1 MPWYAYLLAPAAFL
15 FHGITAA
22 RNFLF
27 DRGLIPSQK
36 SPVPTL
42 VVGNLSVGGTG
53 KTPWV
58 EFLVRKLRDEVAVG
72 TLSRGYGRKTKG
84 FIQVLP
90 TSTAA
95 EVGDEPLQLYT
106 HFKEEVP
113 VFVGEDRVGATQ
125 KIQQLCPDLQL
136 LILDDAFQHR
146 NLNPDFR
153 ILLTSYS
160 SLFSKDYLL
169 PMGRLR
175 ESRAGAKRADVVVVT
190 KCPAKLSQDEKN
202 KLVEDLAPFLNSE
215 ADLFFS
221 SLNYGRPYQV
231 AGPKQTEVTA
241 VLALAGLADNAP
253 FFTYCKQQYAVVDS
267 FSFPDHYAYKPED
280 AARILEVLGQE
291 KGKNAVLLTTEKDA
305 VKLKS
310 LAATEMWS
318 KISIFALPIQVAL
331 DPIQEEQLL
340 QRLRKNLLH
349 P

>member
-1 MPWYAYLLAPAAFL
+1 MPWYPYLLAPAAFL

-27 DRGLIPSQK
+27 DRGLLKSQK
-36 SPVPTL
+36 SPIPTL

-58 EFLVRKLRDEVAVG
+58 EFLVRQLRNEVKIA
-72 TLSRGYGRKTKG
+72 TLSRGYGRKTTG
-84 FIQVLP
+84 FRQVLP
-90 TSTAA
+90 TSTAE

-106 HFKEEVP
+106 NFKGAVP

-125 KIQQLCPDLQL
+125 KIQQIFPDLQL

-146 NLNPDFR
+146 KLRPDFR
-153 ILLTSYS
+153 IVLTP
-160 SLFSKDYLL
+160 FSTPFSRDYLL

-175 ESRAGAKRADVVVVT
+175 ESRAGAKRAELVVVT
-190 KCPAKLSQDEKN
+190 KCPAELSLDEKN
-202 KLVEDLAPFLNSE
+202 KLAQSLAPYLNP
-215 ADLFFS
+215 DTLLLYS
-221 SLNYGRPYQV
+221 STSYGEPYQV
-231 AGPKQTEVTA
+231 AGPERTEFTA
-241 VLALAGLADNAP
+241 VIALAGLANNEP
-253 FFTYCKQQYAVVDS
+253 FFTYCKQQFAVVDT
-267 FSFPDHYAYKPED
+267 FSFADHYAYNPED
-280 AARILEVLGQE
+280 AVRILEVLGQE
-291 KGKNAVLLTTEKDA
+291 KGQNAVLLTTEKDA

-318 KISIFALPIQVAL
+318 KIPIFAMPIQVAL
-331 DPIQEEQLL
+331 DPNQEGQLL

>member
-22 RNFLF
+22 RNILF
-27 DRGLIPSQK
+27 DRGLIRSQK
-36 SPVPTL
+36 SPIPTL

-72 TLSRGYGRKTKG
+72 TLSRGYGRSTKG
-84 FIQVLP
+84 FIQLLP
-90 TSTAA
+90 SSTAA
-95 EVGDEPLQLYT
+95 EVGDEPLQLYSQ
-106 HFKEEVP
+106 FNEEIP

-125 KIQQLCPDLQL
+125 KIQQLRPELQL

-146 NLNPDFR
+146 NLIPDFR
-153 ILLTSYS
+153 IVLTPYS
-160 SLFSKDYLL
+160 SPFPKDHLL

-175 ESRAGAKRADVVVVT
+175 ESRMGAKRAEVVVVT
-190 KCPAKLSQDEKN
+190 KCPAELSQDEKN
-202 KLVEDLAPFLNSE
+202 KLTSDLAPYLNPE
-215 ADLFFS
+215 AELFFS
-221 SLNYGRPYQV
+221 SLTYGKPYQV
-231 AGPKQTEVTA
+231 AGPQQTDFKSVI
-241 VLALAGLADNAP
+241 ALAGLADNAP
-253 FFTYCKQQYAVVDS
+253 FLGYCKQQYALVDS
-267 FSFPDHYAYKPED
+267 FSYPDHYAYRPED
-280 AARILEVLGQE
+280 AARILEVLEQE

-305 VKLKS
+305 VKLKF

>member
-27 DRGLIPSQK
+27 DLGLLKSQK
-36 SPVPTL
+36 SPIPTL

-58 EFLVRKLRDEVAVG
+58 EFLVRHVRDEVKLA
-72 TLSRGYGRKTKG
+72 TLSRGYGRKTTG
-84 FIQVLP
+84 FLQVLP

-95 EVGDEPLQLYT
+95 EVGDEPLQLFSQ
-106 HFKEEVP
+106 FKEAIP
-113 VFVGEDRVGATQ
+113 VFVGENRVEATQ
-125 KIQQLCPDLQL
+125 KIQQLFPDLQL

-146 NLNPDFR
+146 KLNPNFR
-153 ILLTSYS
+153 IVLTLYD

-190 KCPAKLSQDEKN
+190 KCPSELSLDEKN
-202 KLVEDLAPFLNSE
+202 KLAQSLSPYLN
-215 ADLFFS
+215 ADALLLYS
-221 SLNYGRPYQV
+221 STSYGEPYQV
-231 AGPKQTEVTA
+231 CGPERTDITSVI
-241 VLALAGLADNAP
+241 ALAGLADNGP
-253 FFTYCKQQYAVVDS
+253 FFTYCNQQFAVVDTFS
-267 FSFPDHYAYKPED
+267 FSDHYAYKPED
-280 AARILEVLGQE
+280 AGQILEVLGQE
-291 KGKNAVLLTTEKDA
+291 KGQHAVLLSTEKDA

-318 KISIFALPIQVAL
+318 KIPIFALPIQVAL
-331 DPIQEEQLL
+331 DPSQEAQLL

>member
-15 FHGITAA
+15 FHGITAV

-27 DRGLIPSQK
+27 DRGLIRSQK
-36 SPVPTL
+36 SPIPTL

-58 EFLVRKLRDEVAVG
+58 EFLVTKLRDEVKLG
-72 TLSRGYGRKTKG
+72 TLSRGYGRKTNG
-84 FIQVLP
+84 FLQVLP
-90 TSTAA
+90 ASLPA
-95 EVGDEPLQLYT
+95 EVGDEPLQIYQQ
-106 HFKEEVP
+106 FKGEVP

-125 KIQQLCPDLQL
+125 KIQQIFPDLQL

-146 NLNPDFR
+146 KLNPDFR
-153 ILLTSYS
+153 IVLTPYS
-160 SLFSKDYLL
+160 SPFSKDYLL

-175 ESRAGAKRADVVVVT
+175 ESRAGAKRADVIVVT
-190 KCPAKLSQDEKN
+190 KCPADLSQDEKI
-202 KLVEDLAPFLNSE
+202 KLAGALAPYLNSE

-221 SLNYGRPYQV
+221 SLTYGKPYQV
-231 AGPKQTEVTA
+231 SGPKQTDFTA
-241 VLALAGLADNAP
+241 VIALAGLANNEP
-253 FFTYCKQQYAVVDS
+253 FFTYCKQQFAVVDTFS
-267 FSFPDHYAYKPED
+267 FSDHYAYKPED
-280 AARILEVLGQE
+280 AGQILEVLGQE
-291 KGKNAVLLTTEKDA
+291 IGQHAVLLTTEKDA

-318 KISIFALPIQVAL
+318 KIPIFALPIQVAL
-331 DPIQEEQLL
+331 DPSQEVQLL

>member
-27 DRGLIPSQK
+27 DRGLIRSQK
-36 SPVPTL
+36 SPIPTL
-42 VVGNLSVGGTG
+42 IVGNLSVGGTG

-72 TLSRGYGRKTKG
+72 TLSRGYGRSTKG
-84 FIQVLP
+84 FIQLFP
-90 TSTAA
+90 SSTAA
-95 EVGDEPLQLYT
+95 EMGDEPMQLFMQ
-106 HFKEEVP
+106 FKEEVP

-125 KIQQLCPDLQL
+125 KIQQLRPELQL

-146 NLNPDFR
+146 KLNPDFR
-153 ILLTSYS
+153 IVLTPYNST
-160 SLFSKDYLL
+160 FSKDYLL

-175 ESRAGAKRADVVVVT
+175 ESRVGAKRADVVVVT
-190 KCPAKLSQDEKN
+190 KCPADLSQDEKN
-202 KLVEDLAPFLNSE
+202 KLAEELAPYLNSE

-221 SLNYGRPYQV
+221 SLTYGSPYHV
-231 AGPKQTEVTA
+231 AGPKQTDFTEVI
-241 VLALAGLADNAP
+241 ALSGLADNAP
-253 FFTYCKQQYAVVDS
+253 FLGYCKQQYALVDS
-267 FSFPDHYAYKPED
+267 FSFSDHYAYKPED
-280 AARILEVLGQE
+280 AARILEILRQE
-291 KGKNAVLLTTEKDA
+291 KAKNAVLLTTEKDA

-331 DPIQEEQLL
+331 DPIQEAKLL

>member
-27 DRGLIPSQK
+27 DRGLIRNQK
-36 SPVPTL
+36 SPIPTL

-58 EFLVRKLRDEVAVG
+58 EFLARKLRNEVAVG
-72 TLSRGYGRKTKG
+72 TLSRGYGRNTKG
-84 FIQVLP
+84 FIQVLQS
-90 TSTAA
+90 STAA
-95 EVGDEPLQLYT
+95 EVGDEPLQLFT
-106 HFKEEVP
+106 QFKEEIP

-125 KIQQLCPDLQL
+125 KIQQLLPELQL

-146 NLNPDFR
+146 KLNPDFR
-153 ILLTSYS
+153 IVLTPYS
-160 SLFSKDYLL
+160 SPFSQDYLL
-169 PMGRLR
+169 PLGRLR
-175 ESRAGAKRADVVVVT
+175 ESRVGAKRADVVVVT
-190 KCPAKLSQDEKN
+190 KCPAELSQDEKN
-202 KLVEDLAPFLNSE
+202 KLAEELAPYLNSE

-221 SLNYGRPYQV
+221 SLTYGSPYQV
-231 AGPKQTEVTA
+231 AGPKQTEITEVI
-241 VLALAGLADNAP
+241 ALAGLADNAP
-253 FFTYCKQQYAVVDS
+253 FFAYCKQQYALIDS
-267 FSFPDHYAYKPED
+267 FSFPDHYAYRPED
-280 AARILEVLGQE
+280 ATLILEILGQE
-291 KGKNAVLLTTEKDA
+291 KRQHAVLLTTEKDA

-331 DPIQEEQLL
+331 DPIQEAKLL

>member
-27 DRGLIPSQK
+27 DRGLIRSQK
-36 SPVPTL
+36 SPIPTL

-58 EFLVRKLRDEVAVG
+58 EFLVRQLCDEVAVG
-72 TLSRGYGRKTKG
+72 TLSRGYGRKTTG
-84 FIQVLP
+84 FGQVLP

-106 HFKEEVP
+106 NFNGELP

-125 KIQQLCPDLQL
+125 KIQQLRPNLQL

-146 NLNPDFR
+146 KLNPDFR
-153 ILLTSYS
+153 IVLTPYS
-160 SLFSKDYLL
+160 SPFSKDYLL

-175 ESRAGAKRADVVVVT
+175 ESRAGAKRAEVMVVT
-190 KCPAKLSQDEKN
+190 KCPAELSQDEKN
-202 KLVEDLAPFLNSE
+202 KLAGELAPYLNSE

-221 SLNYGRPYQV
+221 SLRYGKPYQV
-231 AGPKQTEVTA
+231 SGPKQTDFTA
-241 VLALAGLADNAP
+241 VIALAGLADNGP
-253 FFTYCKQQYAVVDS
+253 FLAYCKQQYAVIDS
-267 FSFPDHYAYKPED
+267 FSFSDHYAYKPED
-280 AARILEVLGQE
+280 ATRILEVLGQE

-305 VKLKS
+305 VKLKA

-318 KISIFALPIQVAL
+318 KISIFALPIQVVL
-331 DPIQEEQLL
+331 EPSQEERLL

>member
-27 DRGLIPSQK
+27 DRGLLKSQK
-36 SPVPTL
+36 SPIPTL

-72 TLSRGYGRKTKG
+72 TLSRGYGRKTNG
-84 FIQVLP
+84 FRQVFP
-90 TSTAA
+90 NSTAA

-106 HFKEEVP
+106 NFKEEIP

-125 KIQQLCPDLQL
+125 KIQQLLPELQL

-146 NLNPDFR
+146 KLHPDFR
-153 ILLTSYS
+153 ILLTPYN

-190 KCPAKLSQDEKN
+190 KCPAELSLEEKN
-202 KLVEDLAPFLNSE
+202 RLKQSIFPYLN
-215 ADLFFS
+215 ADALLLYS
-221 SLNYGRPYQV
+221 STSYGVPYQV
-231 AGPKQTEVTA
+231 AGPERTDFTTVI
-241 VLALAGLADNAP
+241 ALAGLADNAP
-253 FFTYCKQQYAVVDS
+253 FFAYCQQEFAVVDTFS
-267 FSFPDHYAYKPED
+267 FSDHYAYNSED
-280 AARILEVLGQE
+280 AGRIMEVLGQE
-291 KGKNAVLLTTEKDA
+291 RGKNAVLLTTEKDA

-318 KISIFALPIQVAL
+318 KIPIFALPIQVAL
-331 DPIQEEQLL
+331 EPNQEVQLL

>member
-27 DRGLIPSQK
+27 DRGLLKSQK
-36 SPVPTL
+36 SPIPTL

-58 EFLVRKLRDEVAVG
+58 EFLVRQLRNEVTLA
-72 TLSRGYGRKTKG
+72 TLSRGYGRKTTG
-84 FIQVLP
+84 FLQVLP
-90 TSTAA
+90 SSSAA

-106 HFKEEVP
+106 NFNGDIP

-125 KIQQLCPDLQL
+125 KIQQLLPDLQL

-146 NLNPDFR
+146 KLNPDFR
-153 ILLTSYS
+153 IVLTPYD

-190 KCPAKLSQDEKN
+190 KCPAEQSLDEKN
-202 KLVEDLAPFLNSE
+202 KLGQSLSPYLNTD
-215 ADLFFS
+215 ALLLYS
-221 SLNYGRPYQV
+221 STSYGEPYQV
-231 AGPKQTEVTA
+231 AGPERTDFTTVI
-241 VLALAGLADNAP
+241 ALAGLADNEP
-253 FFTYCKQQYAVVDS
+253 FFAYCQQEFAVVDTFS
-267 FSFPDHYAYKPED
+267 FSDHYAYKPED
-280 AARILEVLGQE
+280 AGQILEVLGQE
-291 KGKNAVLLTTEKDA
+291 KGQHAVLLTTEKDA

-318 KISIFALPIQVAL
+318 KIPIFALPIQVAL
-331 DPIQEEQLL
+331 DPSQEAQLL

>member
-27 DRGLIPSQK
+27 DRGLIHSHK
-36 SPVPTL
+36 SPIPTL

-58 EFLVRKLRDEVAVG
+58 EFLVRKLRNEVALA
-72 TLSRGYGRKTKG
+72 TLSRGYGRKTTG
-84 FIQVLP
+84 FGQVLP
-90 TSTAA
+90 NSSAA
-95 EVGDEPLQLYT
+95 EVGDEPLQLFT
-106 HFKEEVP
+106 QFKEAVP

-125 KIQQLCPDLQL
+125 KIQQIFPDLQL

-146 NLNPDFR
+146 KLNPDFR
-153 ILLTSYS
+153 IVLTPYS
-160 SLFSKDYLL
+160 SPFSKDYLL

-190 KCPAKLSQDEKN
+190 KCPADLSQDEKI
-202 KLVEDLAPFLNSE
+202 KLAGELAPYLNSE

-221 SLNYGRPYQV
+221 SLTYGKPYQV
-231 AGPKQTEVTA
+231 SGPKQTDFTA
-241 VLALAGLADNAP
+241 VIALAGLANNEP
-253 FFTYCKQQYAVVDS
+253 FFAHCKQQFAVVDIFS
-267 FSFPDHYAYKPED
+267 FSDHYAYKPED
-280 AARILEVLGQE
+280 AGQILEVLGHE
-291 KGKNAVLLTTEKDA
+291 KGQHAVLVTTEKDA

-318 KISIFALPIQVAL
+318 KIPIFALPIQVAL
-331 DPIQEEQLL
+331 DPSQEVQLL

>member
-22 RNFLF
+22 RNMLF

-36 SPVPTL
+36 SPIPTL

-58 EFLVRKLRDEVAVG
+58 EFLVRKLRNEVAVG
-72 TLSRGYGRKTKG
+72 TLSRGYGRCTKG
-84 FIQVLP
+84 FIQLLP
-90 TSTAA
+90 NSIAA
-95 EVGDEPLQLYT
+95 EVGDEPLQLFT
-106 HFKEEVP
+106 QFKEEVP

-125 KIQQLCPDLQL
+125 KIQQLRPDLHL

-146 NLNPDFR
+146 KLNPDFR
-153 ILLTSYS
+153 IVLTPYNAP
-160 SLFSKDYLL
+160 FSKDYLL

-175 ESRAGAKRADVVVVT
+175 ESRIGAKRADVVVVT
-190 KCPAKLSQDEKN
+190 KCPADLSQDEKN
-202 KLVEDLAPFLNSE
+202 KLAKELAPYLNPE

-221 SLNYGRPYQV
+221 SLNYGTPYQV
-231 AGPKQTEVTA
+231 AGPSQTDFNTVVT
-241 VLALAGLADNAP
+241 LAGLADDGP
-253 FFTYCKQQYAVVDS
+253 FLGYCKQQYEVVDS

-280 AARILEVLGQE
+280 AARILEALGEE

>member
-27 DRGLIPSQK
+27 DRGLLKSQK
-36 SPVPTL
+36 SPIPTL
-42 VVGNLSVGGTG
+42 VIGNLSVGGTG

-58 EFLVRKLRDEVAVG
+58 EFLVRQLRDEVKLA
-72 TLSRGYGRKTKG
+72 TLSRGYGRKTTG
-84 FIQVLP
+84 FGQVLA

-95 EVGDEPLQLYT
+95 EVGDEPLQLFT
-106 HFKEEVP
+106 HFKGEIP
-113 VFVGEDRVGATQ
+113 VFVGEDRVSATQ
-125 KIQQLCPDLQL
+125 KIQQLLSELQL

-146 NLNPDFR
+146 KLSPDFR
-153 ILLTSYS
+153 IVLTPYD

-190 KCPAKLSQDEKN
+190 KCHAELSLDEKN
-202 KLVEDLAPFLNSE
+202 KLAQSLSPYLNSD
-215 ADLFFS
+215 ALLLYS
-221 SLNYGRPYQV
+221 STSYGDPYQV
-231 AGPKQTEVTA
+231 AGLERTDFTA
-241 VLALAGLADNAP
+241 VIALAGLADNGP
-253 FFTYCKQQYAVVDS
+253 FFTYCKQQFEVVDTFS
-267 FSFPDHYAYKPED
+267 FSDHYAYKPED
-280 AARILEVLGQE
+280 AGQILEVLGQE
-291 KGKNAVLLTTEKDA
+291 KGQHAVLLTTEKDA

-318 KISIFALPIQVAL
+318 KIPIFALPIQVAL
-331 DPIQEEQLL
+331 DPSQEAQLL

>member
-15 FHGITAA
+15 FHGITAV

-27 DRGLIPSQK
+27 DRGLIRSQK
-36 SPVPTL
+36 SPIPTL

-58 EFLVRKLRDEVAVG
+58 EFLVRKLRDEVKLA
-72 TLSRGYGRKTKG
+72 TLSRGYGRKTTG
-84 FIQVLP
+84 FGQVLP
-90 TSTAA
+90 SSSAA
-95 EVGDEPLQLYT
+95 EVGDEPLQLFT
-106 HFKEEVP
+106 QFKEAIP

-125 KIQQLCPDLQL
+125 KIQQIFPDLQL

-146 NLNPDFR
+146 KLNPDFR
-153 ILLTSYS
+153 IVLTPFD

-175 ESRAGAKRADVVVVT
+175 ESRAGAKRADAVVVT
-190 KCPAKLSQDEKN
+190 KCPAELSQDEKN
-202 KLVEDLAPFLNSE
+202 KLAQELAPYLNSE

-221 SLNYGRPYQV
+221 FLSYGKHYQV
-231 AGPKQTEVTA
+231 AGPTRTDFTA
-241 VLALAGLADNAP
+241 VIALAGLADNAP
-253 FFTYCKQQYAVVDS
+253 FFAHCKQQFSVVDTFS
-267 FSFPDHYAYKPED
+267 FSDHYAYKPED
-280 AARILEVLGQE
+280 AVRILEVLGQE
-291 KGKNAVLLTTEKDA
+291 RGENAVLLTTEKDA

-318 KISIFALPIQVAL
+318 KIPIFALPIQVAL
-331 DPIQEEQLL
+331 DPSQEEQLL
-340 QRLRKNLLH
+340 QRLRKKLLH

>member
-27 DRGLIPSQK
+27 DRGLIPSHK

-72 TLSRGYGRKTKG
+72 TLSRGYGRKIKG

-95 EVGDEPLQLYT
+95 EVGDEPLQLYS

-125 KIQQLCPDLQL
+125 KIQQLRPDLQF
-136 LILDDAFQHR
+136 LILDDAYQHR

-202 KLVEDLAPFLNSE
+202 KLVEDLSPFLNSE

-221 SLNYGRPYQV
+221 SLNYGKPYQV
-231 AGPKQTEVTA
+231 AGPKQLEITEII
-241 VLALAGLADNAP
+241 ALAGLADNAP

>member
-27 DRGLIPSQK
+27 DRGLLKSQK
-36 SPVPTL
+36 SPIPTL

-58 EFLVRKLRDEVAVG
+58 EFLVRQLRDEVKLAI
-72 TLSRGYGRKTKG
+72 LSRGYGRKTTG
-84 FIQVLP
+84 FRQVLP

-95 EVGDEPLQLYT
+95 EVGDEPLQLFT
-106 HFKEEVP
+106 QFKEAIP

-125 KIQQLCPDLQL
+125 KIQQLLPELQL

-146 NLNPDFR
+146 KLNPDFR
-153 ILLTSYS
+153 ILLTPYD

-175 ESRAGAKRADVVVVT
+175 ESRTGAKRADVVVVT
-190 KCPAKLSQDEKN
+190 KCPAELSLDEKN
-202 KLVEDLAPFLNSE
+202 KLAQSLSPYLNSD
-215 ADLFFS
+215 ALLLYS
-221 SLNYGRPYQV
+221 STSYGEPYQV
-231 AGPKQTEVTA
+231 AGPERTDITS
-241 VLALAGLADNAP
+241 VLALAGLADNGP
-253 FFTYCKQQYAVVDS
+253 FFAFCKQQFAVIDTFS
-267 FSFPDHYAYKPED
+267 FSDHYAYKPED
-280 AARILEVLGQE
+280 AGQILEVLEQE
-291 KGKNAVLLTTEKDA
+291 KGQHAVLLTTEKDA

-318 KISIFALPIQVAL
+318 KIPIFALPIQVAL
-331 DPIQEEQLL
+331 DPSQEAQLL

>member
-22 RNFLF
+22 RNMLF
-27 DRGLIPSQK
+27 DRGLIRSQE
-36 SPVPTL
+36 SPIPTL

-53 KTPWV
+53 KTPFV

-72 TLSRGYGRKTKG
+72 TLSRGYGRSTKG
-84 FIQVLP
+84 FIPLVS

-95 EVGDEPLQLYT
+95 EVGDEPLQLYWQ
-106 HFKEEVP
+106 FKKEIP

-125 KIQQLCPDLQL
+125 KIKKLRPELQL

-146 NLNPDFR
+146 KLNPDFR
-153 ILLTSYS
+153 IVLTPYTSP
-160 SLFSKDYLL
+160 FSKDYLL

-175 ESRAGAKRADVVVVT
+175 ESRVGAKRAELVVVT
-190 KCPAKLSQDEKN
+190 KCPANLSQEDKN
-202 KLVEDLAPFLNSE
+202 KLAKELAPYLNPE

-221 SLNYGRPYQV
+221 TLNYGRPYQL
-231 AGPKQTEVTA
+231 AGPSQTDFKTVI
-241 VLALAGLADNAP
+241 ALAGLADNGP
-253 FFTYCKQQYAVVDS
+253 FLAYCKQQYEVIDT

-280 AARILEVLGQE
+280 AARILEALGQA

-310 LAATEMWS
+310 LAATKIWS

-331 DPIQEEQLL
+331 DPKQEEQLL

>member
-15 FHGITAA
+15 FQGITAA

-27 DRGLIPSQK
+27 DRGLIRSQK
-36 SPVPTL
+36 SPIPTL

-58 EFLVRKLRDEVAVG
+58 EFLVRQLRDQVKLA
-72 TLSRGYGRKTKG
+72 TLSRGYGRKTTG
-84 FIQVLP
+84 FRQVLP
-90 TSTAA
+90 TSTAV

-106 HFKEEVP
+106 KFNGAIP

-125 KIQQLCPDLQL
+125 KIKQLRPNLQL

-146 NLNPDFR
+146 NLNPDFS
-153 ILLTSYS
+153 IVLTPYNSP
-160 SLFSKDYLL
+160 FSKDYLL

-175 ESRAGAKRADVVVVT
+175 ESRAGAKRAEVVVVT
-190 KCPAKLSQDEKN
+190 KCPAELSQDEKN
-202 KLVEDLAPFLNSE
+202 KLAQELAPYLNSE

-221 SLNYGRPYQV
+221 SLSYGKPYQV
-231 AGPKQTEVTA
+231 SGPKQTEFTA
-241 VLALAGLADNAP
+241 VIALAGLADNGP
-253 FFTYCKQQYAVVDS
+253 FLAYCKQQYAVIDS
-267 FSFPDHYAYKPED
+267 FSFSDHYAYKPED
-280 AARILEVLGQE
+280 ATRILEVLGQE

-305 VKLKS
+305 VKLKT

-331 DPIQEEQLL
+331 EANQEERLL

>member
-27 DRGLIPSQK
+27 DRGLLKSQK
-36 SPVPTL
+36 SPIPTL

-58 EFLVRKLRDEVAVG
+58 EFLVRQLRNEVTLA
-72 TLSRGYGRKTKG
+72 TLSRGYGRKTTG
-84 FIQVLP
+84 FLQVLP
-90 TSTAA
+90 SSSAA

-106 HFKEEVP
+106 NFKGDIP

-125 KIQQLCPDLQL
+125 KIQQLRPNLQL

-146 NLNPDFR
+146 KLNPDFR
-153 ILLTSYS
+153 IVLTPYS
-160 SLFSKDYLL
+160 SPFSKDYLL

-175 ESRAGAKRADVVVVT
+175 ESRAGAKRAEVVVMT
-190 KCPAKLSQDEKN
+190 KCPAELSQDEKN
-202 KLVEDLAPFLNSE
+202 ELAGELAPYLNSE

-221 SLNYGRPYQV
+221 SLSYGKPYQV
-231 AGPKQTEVTA
+231 SGPKQTDFTA
-241 VLALAGLADNAP
+241 VIALVGLADNGP
-253 FFTYCKQQYAVVDS
+253 FLAYCKQQYAVIDS
-267 FSFPDHYAYKPED
+267 FSFSDHYAYKPED
-280 AARILEVLGQE
+280 ATRILEVLGQE

-305 VKLKS
+305 VKLKT

-331 DPIQEEQLL
+331 EPSQEERLL

>member
-15 FHGITAA
+15 FQGITAA

-27 DRGLIPSQK
+27 DRGLIRSQK
-36 SPVPTL
+36 SPITTL

-58 EFLVRKLRDEVAVG
+58 EFLVRKLRDELAVG
-72 TLSRGYGRKTKG
+72 TLSRGYGRSTKG

-90 TSTAA
+90 SSTAA
-95 EVGDEPLQLYT
+95 EVGDEPMQLFT
-106 HFKEEVP
+106 QFKEEIP

-125 KIQQLCPDLQL
+125 KIQQLRPDLQL

-146 NLNPDFR
+146 KLNPDFR
-153 ILLTSYS
+153 IVLTPYS
-160 SLFSKDYLL
+160 SPFSQGYLL

-175 ESRAGAKRADVVVVT
+175 ESRVGAKRADVVLVT
-190 KCPAKLSQDEKN
+190 KCPVDLSQDEKN
-202 KLVEDLAPFLNSE
+202 KLAEELAPYLNSE

-221 SLNYGRPYQV
+221 SLTYGSPYHV
-231 AGPKQTEVTA
+231 AGPKQTDFTEVI
-241 VLALAGLADNAP
+241 ALAGLADNAP
-253 FFTYCKQQYAVVDS
+253 FFAYCKQQYALIDS
-267 FSFPDHYAYKPED
+267 FSFPDHYAYRPED
-280 AARILEVLGQE
+280 ATRILEVLGQE
-291 KGKNAVLLTTEKDA
+291 KAKNAVLLTTEKDA

-331 DPIQEEQLL
+331 DPIQEAKLL
-340 QRLRKNLLH
+340 QRIRKNLLH

>member
-15 FHGITAA
+15 FQGITAA

-27 DRGLIPSQK
+27 DRGLIRSQK
-36 SPVPTL
+36 SPIPTL

-58 EFLVRKLRDEVAVG
+58 EFLVRQLRDEVAVG
-72 TLSRGYGRKTKG
+72 TLSRGYGRKTTG
-84 FIQVLP
+84 FGQVLP

-106 HFKEEVP
+106 NFNGAVP

-125 KIQQLCPDLQL
+125 KIQQVRPNLQL

-146 NLNPDFR
+146 KLNPDFR
-153 ILLTSYS
+153 IVLTPYS
-160 SLFSKDYLL
+160 SPFSKDYLL

-175 ESRAGAKRADVVVVT
+175 ESRAGAKRAEVVVMT
-190 KCPAKLSQDEKN
+190 KCPAELSQDEKN
-202 KLVEDLAPFLNSE
+202 KLAGELAPYLNSE

-221 SLNYGRPYQV
+221 SLSYGKPYQV
-231 AGPKQTEVTA
+231 SGPKQTDFTA
-241 VLALAGLADNAP
+241 VIALVGLADNGP
-253 FFTYCKQQYAVVDS
+253 FLAYCKQQYAVIDS
-267 FSFPDHYAYKPED
+267 FSFSDHYAYKPED
-280 AARILEVLGQE
+280 ATRILKVLGQE

-305 VKLKS
+305 VKLKT

-331 DPIQEEQLL
+331 EPSQEERLL

>member
-27 DRGLIPSQK
+27 DRGLIPSHK

-58 EFLVRKLRDEVAVG
+58 EFLVRKLRHEVAVG

-95 EVGDEPLQLYT
+95 EVGDEPLQLYR
-106 HFKEEVP
+106 HFKKEVP

-125 KIQQLCPDLQL
+125 KIQQLRPDLQL
-136 LILDDAFQHR
+136 LILDDAYQHR

-202 KLVEDLAPFLNSE
+202 KLVKDLAPFLNSE

-253 FFTYCKQQYAVVDS
+253 FFAYCKQQYAVVDS

>member
-1 MPWYAYLLAPAAFL
+1 MPWYAYLLAPAAFI
-15 FHGITAA
+15 FHGITAV

-27 DRGLIPSQK
+27 DRALIRSQK
-36 SPVPTL
+36 SPIPTL

-58 EFLVRKLRDEVAVG
+58 EFLVRQLRNEVALA
-72 TLSRGYGRKTKG
+72 TLSRGYGRKTTG
-84 FIQVLP
+84 FGQVLP
-90 TSTAA
+90 TSTAV

-106 HFKEEVP
+106 NFNGAVP

-125 KIQQLCPDLQL
+125 KILQLLPELQL

-146 NLNPDFR
+146 KLNPDFR
-153 ILLTSYS
+153 IVLTPYD

-190 KCPAKLSQDEKN
+190 KCPAELSLDEKN
-202 KLVEDLAPFLNSE
+202 KLKKSISPYLNPD
-215 ADLFFS
+215 ALLLYS
-221 SLNYGRPYQV
+221 STSYGDPYQI
-231 AGPKQTEVTA
+231 AGPTRIEFTA
-241 VLALAGLADNAP
+241 VIALAGLANNEP
-253 FFTYCKQQYAVVDS
+253 FFTYCKQAFAVVDT
-267 FSFPDHYAYKPED
+267 FSFADHYAYNPED
-280 AARILEVLGQE
+280 AVRILEVIGQE
-291 KGKNAVLLTTEKDA
+291 KGQNAVLLTTEKDA

-318 KISIFALPIQVAL
+318 KIPIFALPIQVAL
-331 DPIQEEQLL
+331 DPSQEAQLL

>member
-15 FHGITAA
+15 FQGITAA

-36 SPVPTL
+36 SPIQTL
-42 VVGNLSVGGTG
+42 VVGNVSVGGTG

-58 EFLVRKLRDEVAVG
+58 EFLVRKLRGEVVVG
-72 TLSRGYGRKTKG
+72 TLSRGYGRKTQG

-106 HFKEEVP
+106 QFKEEIP

-125 KIQQLCPDLQL
+125 KIKQLRPDLQL

-146 NLNPDFR
+146 KLNSDFR
-153 ILLTSYS
+153 IVLTPYS
-160 SLFSKDYLL
+160 IPFSKDHLL
-169 PMGRLR
+169 PLGRLR
-175 ESRAGAKRADVVVVT
+175 ESRSGAKRADVVVVT
-190 KCPAKLSQDEKN
+190 KCPAELSQYEKS
-202 KLVEDLAPFLNSE
+202 KVAEGLAPYLNPE

-221 SLNYGRPYQV
+221 SLTYGKPYQV
-231 AGPKQTEVTA
+231 AGPTQTAISSVI
-241 VLALAGLADNAP
+241 ALAGLADNAP
-253 FFTYCKQQYAVVDS
+253 FFAYCKQQYAVVDS
-267 FSFPDHYAYKPED
+267 ISFSDHHAYRPED

-331 DPIQEEQLL
+331 EPSQEEQLL
-340 QRLRKNLLH
+340 QRLRKTLLH

>member
-27 DRGLIPSQK
+27 DRGLIRSQK
-36 SPVPTL
+36 SPIPTL

-58 EFLVRKLRDEVAVG
+58 EFLVRKLRDEVMLG
-72 TLSRGYGRKTKG
+72 TLSRGYGRKTTG
-84 FIQVLP
+84 FRQVLS

-106 HFKEEVP
+106 NFNGAIP

-125 KIQQLCPDLQL
+125 KIQQLLPDLQL

-146 NLNPDFR
+146 KLNPDFR
-153 ILLTSYS
+153 IVLTPYESP
-160 SLFSKDYLL
+160 FSKDYLL

-175 ESRAGAKRADVVVVT
+175 ESRAGAKRAEVVVVT
-190 KCPAKLSQDEKN
+190 KCPADLSQEGKN
-202 KLVEDLAPFLNSE
+202 KLAEELAPYLNSE

-221 SLNYGRPYQV
+221 SLTYGSPYQE
-231 AGPKQTEVTA
+231 AGPKQTEITEVI
-241 VLALAGLADNAP
+241 ALSGLADNAP
-253 FFTYCKQQYAVVDS
+253 FFTYCKQQYSLIDS
-267 FSFPDHYAYKPED
+267 FSFPDHYAYRPED
-280 AARILEVLGQE
+280 ATRILEVLGQE

-318 KISIFALPIQVAL
+318 KISIFALPIQVVL
-331 DPIQEEQLL
+331 DPIQESKLL

>member
-27 DRGLIPSQK
+27 DRGLIRSQK
-36 SPVPTL
+36 SPIPTL

-72 TLSRGYGRKTKG
+72 TLSRGYGRSTKG

-90 TSTAA
+90 SSTAA
-95 EVGDEPLQLYT
+95 EVGDEPMQLFMQ
-106 HFKEEVP
+106 FKEEVP

-125 KIQQLCPDLQL
+125 KIQQLLPNLRL

-146 NLNPDFR
+146 KLNPDFR
-153 ILLTSYS
+153 IILTPYNSP
-160 SLFSKDYLL
+160 FSKDYLL

-175 ESRAGAKRADVVVVT
+175 ESRVGAKRADVVVVT
-190 KCPAKLSQDEKN
+190 KCPVDLSQDEKN
-202 KLVEDLAPFLNSE
+202 KLAEELAPYLNSE

-221 SLNYGRPYQV
+221 SLTYGSPYQV
-231 AGPKQTEVTA
+231 AGPKQTEFTEVI
-241 VLALAGLADNAP
+241 ALSGLADNVP
-253 FFTYCKQQYAVVDS
+253 FFTYCKQQYALIDS

-280 AARILEVLGQE
+280 AARILEILGQE

-318 KISIFALPIQVAL
+318 KISIFALPIQLAL
-331 DPIQEEQLL
+331 DPIQEAKLL

>member
-27 DRGLIPSQK
+27 DRGLIRSQK
-36 SPVPTL
+36 SPIPTL

-72 TLSRGYGRKTKG
+72 TLSRGYGRKTQG

-90 TSTAA
+90 SSTAA

-106 HFKEEVP
+106 QFNEEVS

-125 KIQQLCPDLQL
+125 KIQQLRPDLQL

-153 ILLTSYS
+153 IVLTPYGSP
-160 SLFSKDYLL
+160 FSKDYLL

-175 ESRAGAKRADVVVVT
+175 ESRMGAKRAEVVVVT
-190 KCPAKLSQDEKN
+190 KCPAELSQDEKN
-202 KLVEDLAPFLNSE
+202 KLAEELAPYLNPE
-215 ADLFFS
+215 TDLFFS
-221 SLNYGRPYQV
+221 SLNYGSPYQV
-231 AGPKQTEVTA
+231 AGPKQTEITEVI
-241 VLALAGLADNAP
+241 ALAGLADNAP
-253 FFTYCKQQYAVVDS
+253 FFTYCKQQYALIDS

-280 AARILEVLGQE
+280 AARILEVLGQ
-291 KGKNAVLLTTEKDA
+291 KKAKNAVLLTTEKDA